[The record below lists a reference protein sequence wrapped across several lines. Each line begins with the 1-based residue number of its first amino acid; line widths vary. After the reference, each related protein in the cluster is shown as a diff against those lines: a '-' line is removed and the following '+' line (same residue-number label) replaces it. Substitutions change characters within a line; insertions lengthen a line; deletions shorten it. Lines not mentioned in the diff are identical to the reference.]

1 MVGYFCSSSLKIGHR
16 KKIHWTD
23 GNQVVDAVHHQSNS
37 QLQNA
42 QHPRVSLVV
51 RNDKILLIQKTA
63 KALYYSGKEDDPG
76 SRKQNQETQVLDSKL
91 AWMIHC
97 VIC

>member
-23 GNQVVDAVHHQSNS
+23 GNQVVDTVHHHSNS
-37 QLQNA
+37 QLRNA

-51 RNDKILLIQKTA
+51 RNDKKTINT
-63 KALYYSGKEDDPG
+63 E
-76 SRKQNQETQVLDSKL
+76 DSKSPL
-91 AWMIHC
+91 LLWKGR
-97 VIC
+97 